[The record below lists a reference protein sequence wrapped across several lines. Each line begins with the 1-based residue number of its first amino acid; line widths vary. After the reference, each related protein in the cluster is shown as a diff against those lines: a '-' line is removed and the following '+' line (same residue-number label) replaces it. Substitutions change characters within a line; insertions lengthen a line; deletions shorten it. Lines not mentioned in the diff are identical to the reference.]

1 MTALDTNVLV
11 RVITND
17 DRAQAARAAR
27 FLREQ
32 DRVFIAKTVLL
43 ELEWVLRSAYRINS
57 NAIIAALRNLLDVS
71 NVEIEDEVEVALAIE
86 WFEKGMDFADGLHVA
101 SADRVRNGVTNFAT
115 FDNSLRR
122 KLQRFGVIELAD
134 I

>member
-32 DRVFIAKTVLL
+32 ESVFIAKTVLL
-43 ELEWVLRSAYRINS
+43 ELEWVLRSAYRIRP
-57 NAIIAALRNLLDVS
+57 NAIVSALRYILGVF
-71 NVEIEDEVEVALAIE
+71 NVEIEDEAAVRHAIE
-86 WFEKGMDFADGLHVA
+86 WYEKGMDFADSLHVA
-101 SADRVRNGVTNFAT
+101 SAGRERKFAT
-115 FDNSLRR
+115 FDSALR
-122 KLQRFGVIELAD
+122 
-134 I
+134 